1 MKKTTDI
8 CYNLSRR
15 KRVRVVEGARLER
28 VYTAMYRRFESS
40 RFRQEVKKDPQGYF
54 LFLRRR
60 NEDSSPGSHGAKRHP
75 LILSLPEGMKKR
87 PARVF
92 FVSARNED
100 SSPRIP
106 LSRYSKI
113 KLPHSNSAVSSLN
126 IAENHHN

>member
-40 RFRQEVKKDPQGYF
+40 RFRQEVKKARKGVFYFFEEETRIRAQGSHGAKRHPPILSLPPGSKKDPQGYF

-60 NEDSSPGSHGAKRHP
+60 K
-75 LILSLPEGMKKR
+75 
-87 PARVF
+87 
-92 FVSARNED
+92 ED
-100 SSPRIP
+100 SSPRFAWSDSEERIP
-106 LSRYSKI
+106 LNWHP
-113 KLPHSNSAVSSLN
+113 L
-126 IAENHHN
+126 

>member
-75 LILSLPEGMKKR
+75 LILSLPEGMKKD
-87 PARVF
+87 PQGYF
-92 FVSARNED
+92 LFLENED
-100 SSPRIP
+100 SRPRIP
-106 LSRYSKI
+106 LSRYSEI
-113 KLPHSNSAVSSLN
+113 KPSHSNSVMFSLN

>member
-1 MKKTTDI
+1 MIKILDI
-8 CYNLSRR
+8 CYNHSRR

-40 RFRQEVKKDPQGYF
+40 RFRQEVKRPVRVF

-60 NEDSSPGSHGAKRHP
+60 NEDSSPGSHGTKRHP

-92 FVSARNED
+92 FI
-100 SSPRIP
+100 SSKKKRGFEPKVRMERLRKKDTTKVAP
-106 LSRYSKI
+106 F
-113 KLPHSNSAVSSLN
+113 LN
-126 IAENHHN
+126 NIFIQP